1 MKASDYITPRTM
13 SKSAW
18 IVRFFGRIN
27 KKLSVMVRDRKWKDI
42 EKKKQEW
49 FSLDVHMY
57 I

>member
-42 EKKKQEW
+42 EKKKEW